1 MFSELQLVTI
11 PVASL
16 ALIMPEGDVKT
27 WSLIMEIDVVLWIIF
42 AGTIAFIGCG
52 CLATRPG
59 SHN

>member
-1 MFSELQLVTI
+1 
-11 PVASL
+11 
-16 ALIMPEGDVKT
+16 MPEGDVKT